1 MAQGK
6 MVSLLPKSPVIDDS
20 RPVVAIYKDKLLPPS
35 QTFVRLQAEALRNY
49 LPLYVTGGIL
59 RDGLALPRERCVVVN
74 TGGWL
79 GASKE
84 AAFQIFGIAPGMFRR
99 LKAVRPALIH
109 SHFGPDGLRGRHLAR
124 KLGVPLVVTFHGYD
138 ATIFPGS
145 SSSRRFSRYLRHR
158 HVLGTDATVLIAVS
172 HHIKQRLVEQGFP
185 SEKVIVH
192 YIGID
197 PDCFRADPAVPR
209 EPVILFV
216 ARLVEKKG
224 CEYLI
229 RAMTQVQAQN
239 PEAKLVIIGDGQ
251 LRGRLQELAAR
262 FCKNV
267 DFLGVKPMEEIRHWM
282 NRATVFCVPSVTAA
296 NGDQEGFG
304 LVFAEAQAMG
314 LPVVSFA
321 SAGVKEAVADGV
333 TGFLTH
339 ERDVDGLAKN
349 ILVLLNNSAVWRQ
362 LSDAGV
368 ARVRSQF
375 NVHTQTRI
383 LEDIYS
389 LAIRESSAR
398 AREPVPLQVPEMPA
412 L

>member
-1 MAQGK
+1 MT
-6 MVSLLPKSPVIDDS
+6 DDR

-35 QTFVRLQAEALRNY
+35 QTFVRLQAETLRNY

-59 RDGLALPRERCVVVN
+59 RDGLSLPRERCLVVN

-79 GASKE
+79 GAARE
-84 AAFQIFGIAPGMFRR
+84 AVFQISGFAPKMFRR
-99 LKAVRPALIH
+99 LRAVRPVLIH
-109 SHFGPDGLRGRHLAR
+109 SHFGPDGLRGRYLSR

-138 ATIFPGS
+138 ATILPGAS
-145 SSSRRFSRYLRHR
+145 PSRRFRSYLRHR
-158 HVLGTDATVLIAVS
+158 HVLGTDATLLIAVS
-172 HHIKQRLVEQGFP
+172 QHIKQRLVEQGLP
-185 SEKVIVH
+185 AEKMIVH

-197 PDCFRADPAVPR
+197 PDCFRANPAVAR
-209 EPVILFV
+209 EPIVLFV

-229 RAMTQVQAQN
+229 QAMSRVQAEN
-239 PEAKLVIIGDGQ
+239 PNAKLVIIGEGH
-251 LRGRLQELAAR
+251 LRGKLQELASR
-262 FCKNV
+262 CCKNV

-282 NRATVFCVPSVTAA
+282 NRATVFSVPSVTAA

-314 LPVVSFA
+314 LPVASFA
-321 SAGVKEAVADGV
+321 SAGVKEAVADGI
-333 TGFLTH
+333 TGFLTG
-339 ERDVDGLAKN
+339 ERDVEGLAKN
-349 ILVLLNNSAVWRQ
+349 ILVLLNNSAIWRQ
-362 LSDAGV
+362 LSEAGM
-368 ARVRSQF
+368 ARVRSLF

-389 LAIRESSAR
+389 LATREASSQAR
-398 AREPVPLQVPEMPA
+398 QPARFQVPEMPT